1 MKLPIFTTVV
11 VLSALSWLYMKRS
24 GRKMKDAEDQFWERE
39 REANSTRRKPLTDL
53 DYITIPY
60 ESLPITGEIGNPV
73 IMECEEFLL
82 RLKDAKI
89 VNLNGISNTDLK
101 LRYGVANLND
111 LSEYDQN
118 YTELIRALADWGE
131 ELQKTGKTDDAVK
144 VLEFG
149 ISCHTDIRK
158 NYVILADIYAER
170 KDYDEIERLIGEAEQ
185 LTSLT
190 KNGILNELKKRSIF
204 SPSYR

>member
-1 MKLPIFTTVV
+1 M
-11 VLSALSWLYMKRS
+11 
-24 GRKMKDAEDQFWERE
+24 
-39 REANSTRRKPLTDL
+39 
-53 DYITIPY
+53 
-60 ESLPITGEIGNPV
+60 
-73 IMECEEFLL
+73 
-82 RLKDAKI
+82 
-89 VNLNGISNTDLK
+89 
-101 LRYGVANLND
+101 
-111 LSEYDQN
+111 
-118 YTELIRALADWGE
+118 ADWGE